1 MKIVGSEIKP
11 LILINVV
18 MKSMKF
24 LSALSVAV
32 LGAVACT
39 KTQAPELEGVTV
51 EPSQIT
57 VVKGETAEL
66 SFAVTPKDASW
77 EGVYW
82 QSSDETVATVDQD
95 GVVTAVATGTAEIS
109 VHVDSFNDVCTVTV
123 KGGPLESLVLNET
136 ALSLF
141 VGGTSQL
148 SFTYN
153 PEDADF
159 DPSSAKWSSADE
171 TVATVDGTGLVT
183 AVGAGETTVTLT
195 AGEITAEC
203 SVSVTGEA
211 SVGDFFYSD
220 GTWSADLDPDKTCIG
235 VVFYAGHHEN
245 DLSDYSSTGIGSVK
259 CHGYVVALHDASPAD
274 CIHWGPNDVLLE
286 NYPLDEDGEPV
297 VISNFTN
304 NNDVQIIQECG
315 PFQVIEYQR
324 DLSVMPHHAQTAYFC
339 NEMNIRKRQ
348 VICDVNKAN
357 IVVQAG
363 AMQWMVGNVYA
374 TTGLKGVGDL
384 LSKAVRG
391 KVTGETAIKPEYTG
405 EGILVLEPTYKHIL
419 LLDLDE
425 WNHSVV
431 LDDGLFLACDA
442 NLKHKAV
449 MRSNLSSAAAGNV
462 EAGWKFS
469 RGGVRNK
476 WMQLRKRQDVR
487 LLERAE
493 IQPQTG
499 MRNDRRFGCKPLRES
514 RKRRVRRSL
523 SDAGSFPGMSLLKG
537 GSS

>member
-1 MKIVGSEIKP
+1 MR
-11 LILINVV
+11 
-18 MKSMKF
+18 SMKF

-183 AVGAGETTVTLT
+183 AVGTGETTVTLT

-220 GTWSADLDPDKTCIG
+220 GTWSADLDSDKTCIG

-259 CHGYVVALHDASPAD
+259 CHGYVLALNNANEEVCA
-274 CIHWGPNDVLLE
+274 WGPNADLG
-286 NYPLDEDGEPV
+286 NYPLDEDGDGYMLN
-297 VISNFTN
+297 S
-304 NNDVQIIQECG
+304 
-315 PFQVIEYQR
+315 
-324 DLSVMPHHAQTAYFC
+324 
-339 NEMNIRKRQ
+339 
-348 VICDVNKAN
+348 
-357 IVVQAG
+357 
-363 AMQWMVGNVYA
+363 GNVKDADYSGFLH
-374 TTGLKGVGDL
+374 TMNM
-384 LSKAVRG
+384 KAAAAG
-391 KVTGETAIKPEYTG
+391 G
-405 EGILVLEPTYKHIL
+405 
-419 LLDLDE
+419 
-425 WNHSVV
+425 
-431 LDDGLFLACDA
+431 
-442 NLKHKAV
+442 
-449 MRSNLSSAAAGNV
+449 LSSALEGYPAAWYALGYDVDAPENTSDWFLPSISQLYAALTEIVLEKV
-462 EAGWKFS
+462 EQANGYMPRNQECYASSTEDGSYPESSICYAWYGINMCSWDAKDMS
-469 RGGVRNK
+469 RYYVRSV
-476 WMQLRKRQDVR
+476 L
-487 LLERAE
+487 A
-493 IQPQTG
+493 
-499 MRNDRRFGCKPLRES
+499 F
-514 RKRRVRRSL
+514 
-523 SDAGSFPGMSLLKG
+523 
-537 GSS
+537 

>member
-1 MKIVGSEIKP
+1 MR
-11 LILINVV
+11 
-18 MKSMKF
+18 SMKF

-183 AVGAGETTVTLT
+183 AVGTGETTVTLT

-304 NNDVQIIQECG
+304 NVEDADWNG
-315 PFQVIEYQR
+315 Y
-324 DLSVMPHHAQTAYFC
+324 LWTSG
-339 NEMNIRKRQ
+339 IR
-348 VICDVNKAN
+348 
-357 IVVQAG
+357 
-363 AMQWMVGNVYA
+363 
-374 TTGLKGVGDL
+374 
-384 LSKAVRG
+384 
-391 KVTGETAIKPEYTG
+391 
-405 EGILVLEPTYKHIL
+405 
-419 LLDLDE
+419 
-425 WNHSVV
+425 
-431 LDDGLFLACDA
+431 
-442 NLKHKAV
+442 
-449 MRSNLSSAAAGNV
+449 AAAEAAGGLSEDVEGYPAAWYAVNYSADAAPESTSGWFLPSISQV
-462 EAGWKFS
+462 NAAVKAKDKIGEAGGDAFLDAIDGRYVSSSEDAGYEPAGHVLYYCTYSTMANFPLQSGEKFAD
-469 RGGVRNK
+469 GY
-476 WMQLRKRQDVR
+476 D
-487 LLERAE
+487 
-493 IQPQTG
+493 PQY
-499 MRNDRRFGCKPLRES
+499 
-514 RKRRVRRSL
+514 RVRSVL
-523 SDAGSFPGMSLLKG
+523 AF
-537 GSS
+537 